1 MEGFMV
7 VFWDKKSQIFMIPIY
22 SATELHDIVKTDL
35 CNMINTLT
43 NMVVMCNKKIK
54 RKNPTLKR
62 WKVLTYI
69 HLVCAMRQWQIGNV
83 MIQHIHV
90 MVQWVDI
97 NYLMYNYLMYNYFFY
112 QIEEVVQD

>member
-7 VFWDKKSQIFMIPIY
+7 VFKSQIFIY
-22 SATELHDIVKTDL
+22 SATELHDIMTTDL

-69 HLVCAMRQWQIGNV
+69 HLVCAMWQWQIGNV
-83 MIQHIHV
+83 MIQHINV

-97 NYLMYNYLMYNYFFY
+97 NYLMYNYFFY
-112 QIEEVVQD
+112 QIEEVVQDYHRTNTNQ